1 MGPDVRASDLMAA
14 LAAQVATSVCFWLT
28 DCIIPVDGK
37 RRDDILWSIL
47 PVKNNEN
54 KWSQ

>member
-37 RRDDILWSIL
+37 RRDDIL
-47 PVKNNEN
+47 
-54 KWSQ
+54 